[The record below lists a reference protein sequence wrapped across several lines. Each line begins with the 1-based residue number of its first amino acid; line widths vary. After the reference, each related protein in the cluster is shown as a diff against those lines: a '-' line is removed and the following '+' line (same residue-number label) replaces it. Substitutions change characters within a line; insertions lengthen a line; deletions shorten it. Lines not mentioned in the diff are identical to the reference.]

1 MSQPEAGRPHV
12 PEYGIPETL
21 EGVLPWS
28 HAVERLERARNLWI
42 VTVGPGPR
50 PHARPVWGVWVDGAV
65 YFGGGPQTRW
75 ARNLAA
81 HPDVVVHLESGDEVV
96 ILEGRVGRVDDPDDV
111 VARVIDA
118 YEAKYD
124 FRHPAPFWEL
134 RPDVAFAWTDF
145 PRDTTRWRFF
155 P

>member
-1 MSQPEAGRPHV
+1 MSDPEAGRPHV
-12 PEYGIPETL
+12 PDYGIPDTI

-42 VTVGPGPR
+42 VTVAPGPR
-50 PHARPVWGVWVDGAV
+50 PHAVPVWGVWVDGAA

-75 ARNLAA
+75 ARNLSAN
-81 HPDVVVHLESGDEVV
+81 PNVVVHLESGDEVV
-96 ILEGRVGRVDDPDDV
+96 ILEGRVGRVDEPDEV

-118 YEAKYD
+118 YEQKYD

-145 PRDTTRWRFF
+145 PRDTTRWRFA